1 MNLIYLTGDEEIDML
16 IMTQYLSMLD
26 IKSGTNRKK
35 QCRKGGSMLYGTT
48 WRGYLSTN
56 KDTGEK
62 INRTPNPDGLGFLTQ
77 SKVKYPWF
85 KDLCLEFTKLYCNKF
100 KWNQIMI
107 NEDYPIGWHY
117 DKANVGLS
125 WLCSFG
131 EYEGGLTELQFDNDD
146 DGTKIQFA
154 LDTFHNPVCFNGS
167 LIKHRC
173 MPFTGKRYALVFF
186 NT

>member
-1 MNLIYLTGDEEIDML
+1 MNLIYLTGNEEYDFD
-16 IMTQYLSMLD
+16 IMTQYISMLD

-35 QCRKGGSMLYGTT
+35 QCRQGGSMLYGTT
-48 WRGYLSTN
+48 WRGYLSTD

-85 KDLCLEFTKLYCNKF
+85 KDLCMEFTRLYCNKF
-100 KWNQIMI
+100 NWTQIMI

-117 DKANVGLS
+117 DRANVGLS
-125 WLCSFG
+125 WICTFG
-131 EYEGGLTELQFDNDD
+131 DYEGGHTELQFE
-146 DGTKIQFA
+146 DGENNTTIQFP
-154 LDTFHNPVCFNGS
+154 LDTKHNPVCFNGS